1 MEECALREVEEETG
15 LRCQLGGAVG
25 IVEIVGADDGDLHRW
40 HLYLLKAV
48 GGTFRENPE
57 TNSIAWLNVE
67 AAARQ
72 VTYEN
77 FRQLLRSWAP
87 RLRQLAETPVDD
99 A

>member
-1 MEECALREVEEETG
+1 MRPSRAGRGDRPLVPTG
-15 LRCQLGGAVG
+15 DAVG
-25 IVEIVGADDGDLHRW
+25 IVEVGGGDDGDLHRW
-40 HLYLLKAV
+40 HLYLL

-57 TNSIAWLNVE
+57 TDAIAWLDVE
-67 AAARQ
+67 AAAQQ

-87 RLRQLAETPVDD
+87 RLRLAETSVDD